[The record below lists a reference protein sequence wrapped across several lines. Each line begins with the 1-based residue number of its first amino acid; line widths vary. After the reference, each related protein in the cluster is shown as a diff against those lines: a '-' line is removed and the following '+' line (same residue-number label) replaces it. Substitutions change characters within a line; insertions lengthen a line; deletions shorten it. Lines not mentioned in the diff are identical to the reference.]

1 MDSPEGPSAAHF
13 EHPASVDTFDSKQH
27 ARKQDIH
34 MIPESAMLLSR
45 LLEREAR
52 KQTVLRQIRPSTI
65 RKPIR
70 EIPAVS
76 CAKLLRKGTYKK
88 TFRAPPS
95 SKHRST
101 ALSGRE
107 SGTSSFHH
115 VVHLPIRMRLWL
127 LFNEPQSSSMVRI
140 TTARAVSI
148 SLFAAVFVSTIVY
161 ILSTIPD
168 FDEDAKAALSIVE
181 GACMYMFTADFV
193 SRFCC
198 APSIKDFGQVDGPTF
213 RLVQLDR
220 LGVHHTILP
229 RNVPRTERV
238 VDRGHSHHAPHPCR
252 QNPKTI
258 AVYVV
263 DSNFHQGTSHTLKP
277 PWMYALTLS
286 AKPLFMLLFLIIMAM
301 IVFSSAMY
309 FAELTDSP
317 KQCRDPLQSKACH
330 PTQNPAANCCEMNP
344 FYSIAATF
352 WWCIVSMATVGYG
365 DDYPVTPVGKFIATL
380 TMMSGMLILALP
392 ISVIGSNFQHV
403 MKEEVQDAMQKSLD
417 TLSTLE
423 VQFRRDLEAL
433 QKHNLTIAL
442 PPMFLQ
448 KEEQQKQRLSCASSI
463 AEMRNG
469 HHDPLAKQLEAMEEI
484 LEIRLLETEVRFENK
499 LNALVKLVAQM
510 EKKIAILRD

>member
-115 VVHLPIRMRLWL
+115 G
-127 LFNEPQSSSMVRI
+127 N
-140 TTARAVSI
+140 
-148 SLFAAVFVSTIVY
+148 
-161 ILSTIPD
+161 
-168 FDEDAKAALSIVE
+168 
-181 GACMYMFTADFV
+181 
-193 SRFCC
+193 
-198 APSIKDFGQVDGPTF
+198 
-213 RLVQLDR
+213 
-220 LGVHHTILP
+220 
-229 RNVPRTERV
+229 
-238 VDRGHSHHAPHPCR
+238 
-252 QNPKTI
+252 
-258 AVYVV
+258 
-263 DSNFHQGTSHTLKP
+263 
-277 PWMYALTLS
+277 
-286 AKPLFMLLFLIIMAM
+286 

-423 VQFRRDLEAL
+423 VVQKKKMIEILNGFNILGDGIDIDPDELIALYDVHKTGRLEAEALVQFRRDLEAL

>member
-115 VVHLPIRMRLWL
+115 G
-127 LFNEPQSSSMVRI
+127 N
-140 TTARAVSI
+140 
-148 SLFAAVFVSTIVY
+148 
-161 ILSTIPD
+161 
-168 FDEDAKAALSIVE
+168 
-181 GACMYMFTADFV
+181 
-193 SRFCC
+193 
-198 APSIKDFGQVDGPTF
+198 
-213 RLVQLDR
+213 
-220 LGVHHTILP
+220 
-229 RNVPRTERV
+229 
-238 VDRGHSHHAPHPCR
+238 
-252 QNPKTI
+252 
-258 AVYVV
+258 
-263 DSNFHQGTSHTLKP
+263 
-277 PWMYALTLS
+277 
-286 AKPLFMLLFLIIMAM
+286 

-423 VQFRRDLEAL
+423 VV
-433 QKHNLTIAL
+433 QK
-442 PPMFLQ
+442 
-448 KEEQQKQRLSCASSI
+448 C
-463 AEMRNG
+463 
-469 HHDPLAKQLEAMEEI
+469 
-484 LEIRLLETEVRFENK
+484 V
-499 LNALVKLVAQM
+499 
-510 EKKIAILRD
+510 